1 VRLSTLPL
9 SCLLPTHAHALP
21 THRQLR
27 STEEIGCIAHVER
40 AVGAAVSAM
49 GIESFIGL
57 VELDLASDEPK
68 PTFATGE

>member
-1 VRLSTLPL
+1 M
-9 SCLLPTHAHALP
+9 
-21 THRQLR
+21 
-27 STEEIGCIAHVER
+27 ER